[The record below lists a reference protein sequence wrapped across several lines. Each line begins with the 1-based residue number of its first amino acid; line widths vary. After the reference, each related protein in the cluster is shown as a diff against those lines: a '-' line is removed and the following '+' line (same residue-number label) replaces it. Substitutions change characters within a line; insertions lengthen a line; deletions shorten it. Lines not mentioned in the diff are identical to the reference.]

1 MKDRTPDVG
10 IDAAVGGVDGF
21 DIDPD
26 DVIDF
31 LRSILAINT
40 ENPPGNEE
48 PVARV
53 IADRLM
59 PLGFEIE
66 FFEPEPKR
74 TSLMAVLR
82 GEGGGR
88 SLLMNGHIDIGPIG
102 EGWTK
107 DPLIGEIEE
116 GKIFGRGTGDMK
128 SGIAA
133 MVSAAEAVIASGLKR
148 KGDLYLTF
156 VADESSGGHK
166 GSGYLI
172 SRAKIDADVGVV
184 CEPSGGH
191 IGIAHRGAVWMS
203 VEIAGKSGQAMRPTS
218 GVNAISCAARVISAL
233 DRELPPILEEI
244 RHSLLPGPCFSFGTI
259 SGGIKTN
266 VIADRCSFTLD
277 RRTLPS
283 ESTEDVIEQ
292 VRTIAERAILGTG
305 ASVTVRAEMVV
316 EASEVPPDLPII
328 NECRRALAK
337 AVDMEPVLG
346 GSGGFT
352 DAHWFTNDLDI
363 PTVIFGPWY
372 LHFGD
377 GSISDIPD
385 EHNYIEDIIAGTHV
399 YAHLIANIIG

>member
-1 MKDRTPDVG
+1 MKDRTPEAGSDAAGAG
-10 IDAAVGGVDGF
+10 IDRF
-21 DIDPD
+21 TIDPD
-26 DVIDF
+26 AVIDF

-53 IADRLM
+53 IAGRLM

-88 SLLMNGHIDIGPIG
+88 SLVMNGHIDIGPIG
-102 EGWTK
+102 EGWTR
-107 DPLIGEIEE
+107 DPLIGEIED
-116 GKIFGRGTGDMK
+116 GKIYGRGTADMK

-133 MVSAAEAVIASGLKR
+133 MVCAAEAVIAAGLKR
-148 KGDLYLTF
+148 RGDLYLTF

-166 GSGYLI
+166 GSGYLVG
-172 SRAKIDADVGVV
+172 RAKIDADAGVV

-203 VEIAGKSGQAMRPTS
+203 VDVAGKSGQAMMPTS
-218 GVNAISCAARVISAL
+218 GVNAISAAAKVIAAL
-233 DRELPPILEEI
+233 DRELPAVLEEI
-244 RHSLLPGPCFSFGTI
+244 NHPLLPGPCFSFGTI
-259 SGGIKTN
+259 SGGVKTN
-266 VIADRCSFTLD
+266 VIADRCSFTID
-277 RRTLPS
+277 RRTVPG
-283 ESTEDVIEQ
+283 ESTERVIEQ
-292 VRTIAERAILGTG
+292 VRTIAERALLGTG
-305 ASVTVRAEMVV
+305 ATVSVKAEMVV
-316 EASEVPPDLPII
+316 EASEVPSDLSII
-328 NECRRALAK
+328 DECKRALAK
-337 AVDMEPVLG
+337 IVDMEPILG
-346 GSGGFT
+346 GGGGFT
-352 DAHWFTNDLDI
+352 DAHWFTNDLGI

-372 LHFGD
+372 LHFGE

-385 EHNYIEDIIAGTHV
+385 EYNYVEDIITGTHV